1 VTAKELPVSRH
12 GVRIAKSIPLVSA
25 RRALAE
31 NMLKSHT
38 QAPSVSVLVEWE
50 IDGLVDTYQRLS
62 RWTDAAPNRPK
73 ITYTHLMVKAV
84 ALALRQHALLN
95 STVVRDEIQVLD
107 EVNVGVAVALD
118 DGGLVVPVIR
128 DADRKSIEQIA
139 EEGAALIRKAR
150 AGALQ
155 LGDVRGGTFTL
166 TNIGVVP
173 ESRWQTPILTPGQCG
188 ILAVGAVRQTAV
200 VRAGH
205 LAVGHAL
212 PASLTFD
219 HRIVNG
225 LPAALFL
232 NTVAANCN
240 GAALLETVARDEVGS

>member
-1 VTAKELPVSRH
+1 MGVPLSRH

-38 QAPSVSVLVEWE
+38 EAPSVSILVEWE
-50 IDGLVDTYQRLS
+50 VDGLVDTYQRLLA
-62 RWTDAAPNRPK
+62 RTDAAANRPK
-73 ITYTHLMVKAV
+73 ITYTHLLIKAV

-95 STVVRDEIQVLD
+95 STVVQDEIQVLD
-107 EVNVGVAVALD
+107 EVNVGIAVALD

-128 DADRKSIEQIA
+128 DADRKPIEQIA
-139 EEGAALIRKAR
+139 EEAATLVRKAR
-150 AGALQ
+150 AGALR

-166 TNIGVVP
+166 TNIGIVP
-173 ESRWQTPILTPGQCG
+173 ESRWQTPILIPGQCG

-205 LAVGHAL
+205 LAVGHVM

-232 NTVAANCN
+232 QTVATNCN
-240 GAALLETVARDEVGS
+240 GAALLEIAARDQVGS